1 MDLGRIG
8 VWSMELRFGDRAET
22 STAAAEIEAL
32 GYGAIW
38 VPGGIGGDITGDID
52 HLLSATRAIPIAT
65 GIINVW
71 KHEPE
76 EIFGWFGA
84 LPADQKER
92 LMLGL
97 GISHGPLIGEAWIKP
112 LVKMREYV
120 DAMLAG
126 GVPRENMCLAALG
139 PKMLE
144 LSGELT
150 AGAHPYLVGP
160 AHTAMA
166 RKVLGP
172 GRLLAP
178 EQGVVLESDLDK
190 ARGIARGAVDNYR
203 RLPNY
208 CNNWLRMGLS
218 QDDIDS
224 ASDRLIDA
232 LFACGAAE
240 VIKARLDEH
249 FAAGADHVCLQVVT
263 EAGGMEAAM
272 GVFRELA
279 PTLL

>member
-1 MDLGRIG
+1 
-8 VWSMELRFGDRAET
+8 
-22 STAAAEIEAL
+22 
-32 GYGAIW
+32 
-38 VPGGIGGDITGDID
+38 
-52 HLLSATRAIPIAT
+52 
-65 GIINVW
+65 
-71 KHEPE
+71 
-76 EIFGWFGA
+76 
-84 LPADQKER
+84 
-92 LMLGL
+92 MLGL

-112 LVKMREYV
+112 LAKMREYV

-126 GVPRENMCLAALG
+126 GVPAKNMCLAALG

-144 LSGELT
+144 LSAELT

-166 RKVLGP
+166 RKLLGP
-172 GRLLAP
+172 GKLLAP
-178 EQGVVLESDLDK
+178 EQGVVLESDLGK
-190 ARGIARGAVDNYR
+190 AREIARGAVDNYR

>member
-8 VWSMELRFGDRAET
+8 VWSMELRFGDRSEA
-22 STAAAEIEAL
+22 SAAAAEIETL

-38 VPGGIGGDITGDID
+38 VPGGIGGDVTGDID
-52 HLLSATRAIPIAT
+52 HLLAATRAIPTAT

-76 EIFGWFGA
+76 EIFGWFGD

-112 LVKMREYV
+112 LAKMREYV

-126 GVPRENMCLAALG
+126 GVPAKNMCLAALG

-144 LSGELT
+144 LSAELT

-166 RKVLGP
+166 RKMLGP
-172 GRLLAP
+172 GKLLAP